1 MQITTKRV
9 DYSNPD
15 DCRDLISMQSEYA
28 RHAMGHDPPELHRL
42 PERLASMS
50 TAFSI
55 LAYEQGLDRPIGL
68 INCFF
73 GFSTFKSRPL
83 VNIHDVIVTESHRG
97 QGVSAELQSGMVVAA
112 WSCDDNGANGFAPRP
127 SGSGCLEKTIGG
139 MIITDF
145 GAYCCPPELQNGTT
159 RLLFSYTNVE
169 FFSGLQGGQFKIVRQ
184 H

>member
-42 PERLASMS
+42 PERLASIS
-50 TAFSI
+50 TAFSV

-83 VNIHDVIVTESHRG
+83 VNVHVVIVTESHRG
-97 QGVSAELQSGMVVAA
+97 RGVSAELLGAVEQIAVEHDCCRLTLEVY
-112 WSCDDNGANGFAPRP
+112 DDNASARRAYQKYGFVRDP
-127 SGSGCLEKTIGG
+127 
-139 MIITDF
+139 DH
-145 GAYCCPPELQNGTT
+145 PEVDVWFL
-159 RLLFSYTNVE
+159 RKPLVE
-169 FFSGLQGGQFKIVRQ
+169 
-184 H
+184 